1 MSARPELKQFGDL
14 LPDDFERHPVW
25 VASHSVDYD
34 EEWYDDTDE
43 ETFRPWAGA
52 LPVGCDEMYLVSSSF
67 TLADGTT
74 LSGFATPASEE
85 EAWGLI
91 QPQLFLPSGKR
102 LGVWFGMFPPPNAVS
117 DFCAALGKKGD
128 AIFPIHFSAGADLT
142 SEVCSGIIPG
152 LMKSGAKSPEILKE

>member
-1 MSARPELKQFGDL
+1 MSVRPELKQFGDL
-14 LPDDFERHPVW
+14 RPEDFARHPIW

-52 LPVGCDEMYLVSSSF
+52 MPVGCDEMYLVRSSF
-67 TLADGTT
+67 TLADGTA

-85 EAWGLI
+85 GAWGSM

-102 LGVWFGMFPPPNAVS
+102 LGVWFGMFPPPNSVA
-117 DFCAALGKKGD
+117 DFCGSLGRKKEE
-128 AIFPIHFSAGADLT
+128 IFPMRFSSGEGLT
-142 SEVCSGIIPG
+142 SEFCSGTIHG
-152 LMKSGAKSPEILKE
+152 LMKSGAKSFELLKE